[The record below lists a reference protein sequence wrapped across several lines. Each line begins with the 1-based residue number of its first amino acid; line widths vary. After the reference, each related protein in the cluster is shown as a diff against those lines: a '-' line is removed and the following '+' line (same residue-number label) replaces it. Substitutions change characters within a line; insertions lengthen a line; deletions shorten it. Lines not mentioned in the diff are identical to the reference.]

1 MDTKS
6 IINLIREA
14 SPLDLFL
21 ISFFLLPF
29 VFDAW
34 LGILQDLGL
43 ESNIQLV
50 ALGIVLAG
58 YLIGVIAMARNTSRA
73 KKCEI
78 ARDAILNYLQAKTFT
93 MVSFERIRQ
102 NINDGYSNAF
112 LESVIAAYPNE
123 LRKARLKGGKPGMAR
138 LEEDDVEDAG

>member
-29 VFDAW
+29 VFNAE
-34 LGILQDLGL
+34 LEILQDLGL
-43 ESNIQLV
+43 ESHVQLV

-58 YLIGVIAMARNTSRA
+58 YLTGVIAMARNTSRA
-73 KKCEI
+73 RKREI
-78 ARDAILNYLQAKTFT
+78 ARDAILNYLQAKDFT
-93 MVSFERIRQ
+93 MVSFERIRK
-102 NINDGYSNAF
+102 NINGGYGDAF
-112 LESVIAAYPNE
+112 LESVIAAHPNE
-123 LRKARLKGGKPGMAR
+123 LRKAHLKGGKPSMAR
-138 LEEDDVEDAG
+138 LVEDEIEDAG